1 MPDLPKYHLREQH
14 ADALLGP
21 VRAALAELESRAGHY
36 LGRLTLAPEDREAVQ
51 AAHRALAAARRE
63 VERLERESTGRGR

>member
-1 MPDLPKYHLREQH
+1 MPDLPKYHLREQQ

-21 VRAALAELESRAGHY
+21 IRAALAELEGRASHY
-36 LGRLTLAPEDREAVQ
+36 LGRLTLAPEDREAVR

-63 VERLERESTGRGR
+63 VERLEGERLGRGR